1 MLPSNAMVIPHHAHV
16 MPCVSPVPLVATS
29 PLPNANV
36 GQEPQTVGAVE
47 VVRVANMDSGAA
59 AATAAA
65 AVAAV
70 EAVADLPVPPPVYV
84 EMTESETAVTHCDSP
99 SSAGTDA
106 DITADLLP
114 DMLPVLFTSI
124 PPAVSAEDQLPST
137 GRGRTAPTADAIAA
151 SSKPLSPYAFRPTSV
166 PRLII
171 GSSMVDRDRDRDR
184 DASPDT
190 TVKSPTPGLLRL
202 ARTAH
207 IYGAFVKPMGTT
219 ASTGVSTASA
229 DTASREVTASLP
241 PLAAKD
247 VDTTGRS
254 ASAEL
259 EDATLDGLVL
269 EDVDDSSGGR
279 WWEELPD

>member
-1 MLPSNAMVIPHHAHV
+1 MVIPHHAHV
-16 MPCVSPVPLVATS
+16 MPCVSPVPFVTTS

-36 GQEPQTVGAVE
+36 GEEPQTVGAVE

-59 AATAAA
+59 AATTATAAVA

-70 EAVADLPVPPPVYV
+70 EAVADSPVPPPIYV
-84 EMTESETAVTHCDSP
+84 EMTEPETAVTHCNSP
-99 SSAGTDA
+99 ASAGTDA
-106 DITADLLP
+106 DITADLVP
-114 DMLPVLFTSI
+114 DMLPVLFTSM
-124 PPAVSAEDQLPST
+124 PPAVSTAEDQRPST

-151 SSKPLSPYAFRPTSV
+151 SSKPLSPYAVRPTSV

-171 GSSMVDRDRDRDR
+171 GSSMVDRNR
-184 DASPDT
+184 DALPDA

-207 IYGAFVKPMGTT
+207 IYGAFFKPMGTT

-229 DTASREVTASLP
+229 DTVPWGVIASLP

-247 VDTTGRS
+247 MDTTDRP

-259 EDATLDGLVL
+259 EDATLPAIGVRYWCQCMYVCLRACVCM
-269 EDVDDSSGGR
+269 
-279 WWEELPD
+279 